1 VQNWKRTTGTALLAV
16 IMASVPLLTTSP
28 VLADS
33 QSSANPPIMVPIML
47 RIVTGIMTHVD
58 VEGGYY
64 AVDGWMLKGDETVFK
79 QYLGKEVQVGGT
91 PDSGISVQMVKSL
104 IVTEING
111 SKVNAGNGSDVPIIL
126 EQTNQDVPANLP
138 NPSVI
143 LVNGRDVSFDQR
155 PVVVDGTLMV
165 PLRALTEAA
174 GAVVTWE
181 EETHSINV
189 NLSDRTVILQI
200 GQSEAEVNMRGV
212 MYIRR
217 NMIGMA
223 KAPVIIGN
231 RTMIS
236 ADALSSILGLKA
248 RGTGATLDLVNV
260 AP

>member
-16 IMASVPLLTTSP
+16 ITASVPLLTTSP

-33 QSSANPPIMVPIML
+33 TANPPIMVPIML
-47 RIVTGIMTHVD
+47 QIVTGTMTHVD
-58 VEGGYY
+58 IEGGYF
-64 AVDGWMLKGDETVFK
+64 AVDGWMLKGDESVFK

-91 PDSGISVQMVKSL
+91 PYSGITVQMVKSL
-104 IVTEING
+104 IVTELNG
-111 SKVNAGNGSDVPIIL
+111 SKVNAGDGPVIPIIL
-126 EQTNQDVPANLP
+126 KQPADVPANLP

-143 LVNGRDVSFDQR
+143 LVNGREISFDQR
-155 PVVVDGTLMV
+155 PVVVDSTLML

-174 GAVVTWE
+174 SAVVTWE
-181 EETHSINV
+181 AKTQTITV
-189 NLSDRTVILQI
+189 DMSDRTVILQI

-217 NMIGMA
+217 NMIAMS
-223 KAPVIIGN
+223 KAPVIMGN

-236 ADALSSILGLKA
+236 ADALSNILGLKA
-248 RGTGATLDLVNV
+248 SETGATLDLVHV